1 MPDFAFLQ
9 EEPLLFNQSKL
20 SHSIALIS
28 LATLAW
34 VLTACSITQ
43 VAPIQLGRIH
53 QTETY
58 VQKFSFLDKFSIES
72 IVDPDQR
79 ISAQTLEMDKIFKQL
94 LGKKNWQNL
103 KDSYGFGN
111 LRNELLENNI
121 YIQGIANLS
130 IYPDAFDSDYFSVEG
145 SGRFFLIRK
154 QTGAILLAGDYTI
167 SDRAYSITD
176 LEKGYLIL
184 DVNSIISRIPSQ
196 VTYYHETP
204 LKYKVY
210 IDNSLGENGV
220 YSIDYRKKHP
230 AFLTEDDEML
240 SKANL
245 FASLI
250 FKAPKRATK
259 LFDFR
264 GIDFIR
270 RDYQQLMKG
279 SR

>member
-1 MPDFAFLQ
+1 M
-9 EEPLLFNQSKL
+9 LFNKSKL
-20 SHSIALIS
+20 SHSTSLIS
-28 LATLAW
+28 LASLAW
-34 VLTACSITQ
+34 VLTGCSITQ
-43 VAPIQLGRIH
+43 IVPIQLSRIH

-58 VQKFSFLDKFSIES
+58 VQKLSFLDNFSVES

-79 ISAQTLEMDKIFKQL
+79 MSAQTLKMDKIFKQL
-94 LGKKNWQNL
+94 LGNKNWQNL

-121 YIQGIANLS
+121 YIQGLVNLS

-145 SGRFFLIRK
+145 TGRFFLIRNK
-154 QTGAILLAGDYTI
+154 TGAILLVGDYTI
-167 SDRAYSITD
+167 SNRAYSISD
-176 LEKGYLIL
+176 LEKGYLIF
-184 DVNSIISRIPSQ
+184 DVKLIISRIPGK

-230 AFLTEDDEML
+230 AYLAEDDEIL
-240 SKANL
+240 SKANF
-245 FASLI
+245 FANLI
-250 FKAPKRATK
+250 FKAPKRTTK

-264 GIDFIR
+264 GINFIR